1 VITKPPGT
9 NPPGTNPPGTNP
21 SGTKPPGTKLPVEH
35 VVVALPGE
43 ERVLRAAEK
52 ALNGQTRGLRALVPF
67 LGPAF
72 VAAVAYVDPG
82 NFATGIAG
90 GAQYG
95 YMLLWVVLMANLMA
109 MLVQS
114 MSAKLGIATGFN
126 LAEICR
132 QRFPHRVVVGL
143 WIQAEIIAMA
153 TDLAEFIGAAIGIHL
168 LFPSVPLFVAGII
181 TAFAAFGILAIQA
194 RGFRGFEAV
203 IAALVAVIV
212 AAFAFEVF
220 LARPSVPE
228 VVTGLFVPRF
238 DGTESVLLGAGILG
252 ATVMPHV
259 IYLHSALTAR
269 RVVGATDAEQRKIFK
284 FEWWDVVMAMGVAG
298 IVNIAI
304 LTLAA
309 AAFHGH
315 NIGPLQGLD
324 QAYKALGVRLGH
336 GADLF
341 FGLGLL
347 ASGLSSSSVGTL
359 AGQIVM
365 QGFIRRQIPLFLRR
379 AITMAPALVVIA
391 VGLDPSRALVLSQVV
406 LSFGIPFALIPLLVF
421 CSNRQLMGSLVNMRV
436 TTAINIVVVGV
447 IVSLNLFLIFL
458 LVTGH

>member
-1 VITKPPGT
+1 MITKPPGT
-9 NPPGTNPPGTNP
+9 NPPGTNPPGTR
-21 SGTKPPGTKLPVEH
+21 PPGTNPPGTRLPVEP

-82 NFATGIAG
+82 NFATNVAG

-95 YMLLWVVLMANLMA
+95 YMLLWVVLAANLMA

-126 LAEICR
+126 LAEVCR
-132 QRFPHRVVVGL
+132 QRFPFRVVVGL
-143 WIQAEIIAMA
+143 WLQAEIIAMA

-168 LFPSVPLFVAGII
+168 LFPSVPLFAAGII
-181 TAFAAFGILAIQA
+181 TAFAAFGILAVQS

-203 IAALVAVIV
+203 ITALVAVIV
-212 AAFAFEVF
+212 ASFAFEVF
-220 LARPSVPE
+220 LARPSVSG
-228 VVTGLFVPRF
+228 VVTGLLIPRF
-238 DGTESVLLGAGILG
+238 DGSESVLLGAGILG

-259 IYLHSALTAR
+259 IYLHSALTQR
-269 RVVGATDAEQRKIFK
+269 RVVGATDLEQRKIFN
-284 FEWWDVVMAMGVAG
+284 FERWDVIIAMGVAG
-298 IVNIAI
+298 IVNIAM

-309 AAFHGH
+309 AVFHGH
-315 NIGPLQGLD
+315 NIGPLQSLD
-324 QAYKALGVRLGH
+324 QAYKALGVRLGN
-336 GADLF
+336 GADIF

-359 AGQIVM
+359 AGQVVM
-365 QGFIRRQIPLFLRR
+365 QGFIHRQIPLFLRR

-391 VGLDPSRALVLSQVV
+391 IGLDPSRALVLSQVV
-406 LSFGIPFALIPLLVF
+406 LSFGIPFALIPLLWF
-421 CSNRQLMGSLVNMRV
+421 CKDRQLMGSLVNRRATNV
-436 TTAINIVVVGV
+436 LATLVVGV
-447 IVSLNLFLIFL
+447 IVSLNLFLIYL
-458 LVTGH
+458 LITGH

>member
-9 NPPGTNPPGTNP
+9 NPPGTNPT
-21 SGTKPPGTKLPVEH
+21 GTKPPASKLPVEH

-203 IAALVAVIV
+203 ITALVAVIV

-436 TTAINIVVVGV
+436 TTAINTVVVGV

>member
-1 VITKPPGT
+1 MIAKPP
-9 NPPGTNPPGTNP
+9 P
-21 SGTKPPGTKLPVEH
+21 KPAIEPE
-35 VVVALPGE
+35 VVALPGE

-52 ALNGQTRGLRALVPF
+52 ALSGQTRGLRALVPF

-82 NFATGIAG
+82 NFATNVAG

-126 LAEICR
+126 LAEVCR
-132 QRFPHRVVVGL
+132 QKFPHRVVVGL
-143 WIQAEIIAMA
+143 WLQAEVIAMA

-168 LFPSVPLFVAGII
+168 LFPSVPLLAAGVI
-181 TAFAAFGILAIQA
+181 TALAAFGILAVQS

-203 IAALVAVIV
+203 ITGLVAVIV

-220 LARPSVPE
+220 LAKPSVTG
-228 VVTGLFVPRF
+228 VVTGLVIPRF
-238 DGTESVLLGAGILG
+238 DGSESVLLGAGILG

-259 IYLHSALTAR
+259 IYLHSALTSR
-269 RVVGATDAEQRKIFK
+269 RVVGATDLEQRKIFN
-284 FEWWDVVMAMGVAG
+284 FERWDVIIAMGVAG
-298 IVNIAI
+298 IVNIAM

-315 NIGPLQGLD
+315 NIGPLQSLD
-324 QAYKALGVRLGH
+324 QAYNALGVRLGH

-359 AGQIVM
+359 AGQVVM

-379 AITMAPALVVIA
+379 AITMTPALAVIA
-391 VGLDPSRALVLSQVV
+391 IGFDPSRSLVLSQVV
-406 LSFGIPFALIPLLVF
+406 LSFGIPFALIPLLWF
-421 CSNRQLMGSLVNMRV
+421 CSDRQLMGSLVNRGA
-436 TTAINIVVVGV
+436 TTMMATLVVGV
-447 IVSLNLFLIFL
+447 IVSLNVFLIYL
-458 LVTGH
+458 LVAGR